1 MTNTAGNSQIVCKQM
16 TRTFKGSCRWTLR
29 ILRKYFVTGLILFV
43 PFYLTLRLL
52 WWGFQNIDNVFQ
64 PLVDFFVGHEV
75 TGVGFAIT
83 VILIFVFGMLG
94 IGIFG
99 RALGRRI
106 LHSLD
111 STFERIPLV
120 RHIYSAIKQVV
131 EGFSSK
137 DGGGFKQ
144 VVIVEFP
151 RKGMFTLGLI
161 TNEAVDAQGKT
172 WVSLYIPTPPN
183 PTGGFFE
190 IVAEEEII
198 RTDLPVSEG
207 IKIIISSGKVTHG
220 AIFDLLAKY
229 KAGGGNGSR
238 THRLPPCHDPPIES
252 TREKLPL

>member
-1 MTNTAGNSQIVCKQM
+1 MAS
-16 TRTFKGSCRWTLR
+16 TFKSGGRWLLR
-29 ILRKYFVTGLILFV
+29 VLRKYFVTGLILFV

-52 WWGFQNIDNVFQ
+52 WWGFQNIDSVFQ
-64 PLVDFFVGHEV
+64 PLVDFFIGHEV

-111 STFERIPLV
+111 SAFERIPLV

-161 TNEAVDAQGKT
+161 TNEALDSSGKV

-190 IVAEEEII
+190 IVPEEEII
-198 RTDLPVSEG
+198 RTALPVSEG
-207 IKIIISSGKVTHG
+207 IKIIISSGKVTNE
-220 AIFDLLAKY
+220 AIFDLMRKY
-229 KAGGGNGSR
+229 KAGAGDGSK
-238 THRLPPCHDPPIES
+238 THQLPPCHEPPIES
-252 TREKLPL
+252 TREKVHL